1 MSLSTTINLG
11 DFYQK
16 PPPLSRCRK
25 LAFYRCDNQA
35 RTLSVILLS
44 LSSIH
49 KLKEARLNQ
58 TTTDIVINK
67 HCSTLLLFS
76 FFQFLPYHIILFAY
90 ILAIFFVDFVSRP
103 VSADVGRSYSFWAAN
118 P

>member
-67 HCSTLLLFS
+67 HYSILI
-76 FFQFLPYHIILFAY
+76 FFFPISSIPHYFVCIIFLRYFLSISCPGPFLPTSADLILFG
-90 ILAIFFVDFVSRP
+90 LQTH
-103 VSADVGRSYSFWAAN
+103 N
-118 P
+118 